1 MRKIIY
7 LFVYLELILL
17 TSCQDWFDVSPKS
30 EVKAEDLFQK
40 ESGFREMGSCHLSF
54 QVCVYNSSISF
65 IFL

>member
-40 ESGFREMGSCHLSF
+40 ESGFRDVLTG
-54 QVCVYNSSISF
+54 VYALIAAPESYGRQ
-65 IFL
+65 L